1 MNDFTDAPWLNNP
14 PPPQEITD
22 KIEELN
28 GYIDRRIANYERIE
42 EQLDLL
48 FKDVEAGKF
57 GDDAKTGLWYLH
69 VKSVKDNNS
78 KPSNPETLQEE
89 LDNLITKHHG

>member
-1 MNDFTDAPWLNNP
+1 MNDFTDTPWLNNP

-28 GYIDRRIANYERIE
+28 GYINRRIQAYNRIE

-48 FKDVEAGKF
+48 FKDVDAGKF
-57 GDDAKTGLWYLH
+57 GDDAKTGSWYLH
-69 VKSVKDNNS
+69 VKSVKDNHT
-78 KPSNPETLQEE
+78 KPSNPAGLQEE
-89 LDNLITKHHG
+89 LDSLITKHHG